1 MLPIAIQLYS
11 VRDDMEKDF
20 EGTLRAIKSYGYDGV
35 ELAGFY
41 GKTAEEVQAILS
53 EIGLTPVS
61 AHVGIDLMRA
71 DMEQVIRD
79 YNTVGCKYI
88 AVPWLNPED
97 RLTSENAEKTVS
109 DIRRFTKMAMDNGL
123 IMCYHNHDFE
133 FERINGE
140 YAFDL
145 LYSEIPEIMVEQDS
159 CWVAVSGENP
169 SEYLKKYS
177 GRTPLLHLKDF
188 VGTKADNTF
197 ELRPNGYGVQNFM
210 EIIKTAEENG
220 VEWLIVEQDE
230 PSMDK
235 SRLECAKLSIEYLE
249 TLR

>member
-20 EGTLRAIKSYGYDGV
+20 EGTLRAIKSYGYEGV

-41 GKTAEEVQAILS
+41 GKTAEEVKNILS
-53 EIGLTPVS
+53 EIGLVPVS
-61 AHVGIDLMRA
+61 AHVGIELMRA
-71 DMEQVIRD
+71 DMEQVIKD
-79 YNTVGCKYI
+79 YKTVGCKYI

-145 LYSEIPEIMVEQDS
+145 LYSEIPELKVEQDS
-159 CWVAVSGENP
+159 CWVAVSGESP

-188 VGTKADNTF
+188 AGTRADNTF
-197 ELRPNGYGVQNFM
+197 ELRPNGYGVQNFG